1 MVHNYL
7 NLRKMRARQPRAFW
21 NNEPKLLKIIFILPC
36 EGGVVNLIKWKV
48 QSEKWPGVMGQG
60 LRLKGGKAQ
69 RFPALGIL
77 GGLEAAVQSQGL
89 AFGLHV
95 FDE

>member
-1 MVHNYL
+1 MAKYNPVEQKDWQIAEIAEAEMISFDAMCDKL
-7 NLRKMRARQPRAFW
+7 
-21 NNEPKLLKIIFILPC
+21 EIPK
-36 EGGVVNLIKWKV
+36 
-48 QSEKWPGVMGQG
+48 VMGQG

-77 GGLEAAVQSQGL
+77 GGLEATVQSQDL